1 MPTYE
6 DALAELK
13 AKGAAHASEAAV
25 IAGLCDGPL
34 QTVCGAVSPKLVF
47 DGAMKK
53 GLSVAEFSG
62 LMSSDSS
69 AIADLMWL

>member
-1 MPTYE
+1 MPTFTQ
-6 DALAELK
+6 ALAELK
-13 AKGAAHASEAAV
+13 AEGAAHASEAAV

-53 GLSVAEFSG
+53 GLSVTEFSH
-62 LMSSDSS
+62 LMATDPR